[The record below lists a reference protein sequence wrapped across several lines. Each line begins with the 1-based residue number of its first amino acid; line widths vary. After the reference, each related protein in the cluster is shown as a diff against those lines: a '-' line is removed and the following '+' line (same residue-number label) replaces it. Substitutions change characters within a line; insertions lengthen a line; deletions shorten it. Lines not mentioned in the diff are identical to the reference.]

1 MSLTKIIVEH
11 FEKFQNVIGRYLRSM
26 NILRKEKE
34 YYA

>member
-1 MSLTKIIVEH
+1 MIVKH
-11 FEKFQNVIGRYLRSM
+11 FEKLQNVIGRYLISM